1 MEAPVGTVSIDISA
15 AFDGLYWAFML
26 ATVLSGISIVQGW
39 IYFNNYDK
47 DHWLFRVF
55 VAILIN
61 RMADLTTTG
70 LDLKV
75 LHFCLIEN
83 FGDLAS
89 LIVITSPVTWEF
101 ILTVA
106 TVFCVQVFFASR
118 IYLFYKQSVWLPV
131 AIIFF
136 GAGALV
142 SGVLGAGFFFSHNSV
157 PYLATKKN
165 KILFIINGS
174 CAAVAD
180 IATTIFLTWTLASA
194 KRGFK
199 RTNTILQKLLVY
211 IVSRGLLVTVT
222 QVLFLVIYLAW
233 PEQLYWVPLHFMA
246 SKLYV
251 ITMVAMLNGRRFL
264 RELGG
269 DVHVVSASSLL
280 ANSVRGDQRIV
291 VRKTVELDHFQDDHD
306 TERSAGKEGT
316 DLAV

>member
-15 AFDGLYWAFML
+15 GFDGLYWGFML

-39 IYFNNYDK
+39 IYFNNHDK

-55 VAILIN
+55 VAILI
-61 RMADLTTTG
+61 MADLTTTG

-89 LIVITSPVTWEF
+89 LTVIVTKPVIWEF

-118 IYLFYKQSVWLPV
+118 IYLFNKQSVWLPV

-136 GAGALV
+136 GAGALD
-142 SGVLGAGFFFSHNSV
+142 
-157 PYLATKKN
+157 LASKRN
-165 KILFIINGS
+165 KILFIINGG

-180 IATTIFLTWTLASA
+180 IVTTVSLTWSLASS

-199 RTNTILQKLLVY
+199 STNTMLQKLLVY
-211 IVSRGLLVTVT
+211 VVSRGLLVTVT

-233 PEQLYWVPLHFMA
+233 PEQLYWAPIHFMA

-264 RELGG
+264 REPGS
-269 DVHVVSASSLL
+269 DVHVVSTSSLL
-280 ANSVRGDQRIV
+280 SNSVRRNQSIL
-291 VRKTVELDHFQDDHD
+291 VRQTVELDHFQDHLE
-306 TERSAGKEGT
+306 TKRSTGKEGT
-316 DLAV
+316 DLVV